1 MRKEMNLTVGTLT
14 RIYLNTLLFSIK
26 NKTIL
31 VVSGSF
37 NLVVSG
43 SSNFITVRFERMDGS

>member
-43 SSNFITVRFERMDGS
+43 SRSEERRVGKECLL